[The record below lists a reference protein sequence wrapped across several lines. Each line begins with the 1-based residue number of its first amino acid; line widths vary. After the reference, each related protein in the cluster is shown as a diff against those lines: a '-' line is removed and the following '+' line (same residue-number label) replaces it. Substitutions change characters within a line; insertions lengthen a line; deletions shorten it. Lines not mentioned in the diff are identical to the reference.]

1 MSEGELVD
9 DGGNYDD
16 DRWEEIG
23 ENSTWILSSA
33 FMILTMQSGF
43 ALLEAGYSA
52 PRNMTNVL
60 MKNLVDVIVGGMS
73 IFESDPTTASTSTH
87 TSTHTSTSTTWSHLL
102 HMRTQAWHFGS

>member
-60 MKNLVDVIVGGMS
+60 MKRMVQDKFDS
-73 IFESDPTTASTSTH
+73 IIF
-87 TSTHTSTSTTWSHLL
+87 L
-102 HMRTQAWHFGS
+102 HRKYLYHY